1 MNIDVP
7 FEVGAKLYTLNLGGK
22 IIEQTVD
29 KIYIEVS
36 TTHTT
41 IIEFGIASR
50 PGNRFKLSV
59 IGDWIFLNK
68 KDIVNKVIS
77 NL

>member
-1 MNIDVP
+1 MNIDIP
-7 FEVGAKLYTLNLGGK
+7 FEVGTKLYTLNLGGK